1 MVMQSKG
8 LIEIQ
13 RKLSDQLFEL
23 EVAHTSGLQRS
34 PLILSNAKKPR
45 KIVKKLPLQDG
56 ELERF
61 ERILTGKEELKK
73 LDDRFTD
80 YLIYLEQIKKRC
92 LELHHQN
99 DYTDYTKFKYIGPDG
114 IVHKKPSTNPKL
126 ATQYYEKVTKQH
138 VGAPRAKNLK
148 NRNNLKRV
156 KHVELMGKYTMQEK
170 NQKGAQQ
177 KVK

>member
-99 DYTDYTKFKYIGPDG
+99 DYTKFKYIGPDG